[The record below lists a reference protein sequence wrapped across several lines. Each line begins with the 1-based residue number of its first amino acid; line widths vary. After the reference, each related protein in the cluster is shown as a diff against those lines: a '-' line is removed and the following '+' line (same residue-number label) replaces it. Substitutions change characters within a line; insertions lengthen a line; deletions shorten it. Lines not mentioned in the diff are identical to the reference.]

1 MKTALQ
7 EVIQWTIENAFN
19 VQAQDGSNYIAIDHE
34 EMRLKFD
41 EWVKKEREQIA
52 ESFNEGYR
60 AGNYDRGTSGIEYYA
75 EKFGDVVLGCR

>member
-34 EMRLKFD
+34 EMRIKFD

-52 ESFNEGYR
+52 VAFNKGYR
-60 AGNYDRGTSGIEYYA
+60 AAGNYDRGTSGIEYYA
-75 EKFGDVVLGCR
+75 KNFGDVV